1 MTTLKATLNVER
13 KHAGWMFWLLWLA
26 ATFVGMI
33 LYAIPVGVVQIVL
46 GLDRLDDPQRAGEVT
61 AWMMVLAAVLCGAG
75 MGATIGLA
83 QWLVLRREFKRM
95 GWWVAATLAGY
106 ASIGLLPLIAGVFQ
120 PGWPD
125 WAFTLIINDKM
136 HWLARVVA
144 GWPNASCTAGA
155 MTLTLFGAAL
165 GFFQWLVL
173 RGRVYQ
179 AGWWIALSTVGWA
192 LAAVL
197 NIMPS
202 EPGPLTFELV
212 IVLTIAPLVPVA
224 LAGAGM
230 VWLLRRSAPVV
241 QASR

>member
-1 MTTLKATLNVER
+1 MATLLVER
-13 KHAGWMFWLLWLA
+13 KHPGWTFWLLWLV
-26 ATFVGMI
+26 ATFVGGI
-33 LYAIPVGVVQIVL
+33 LYFIPVVAVQIVL
-46 GLDRLDDPQRAGEVT
+46 GLDRLDDPQRAGEIT
-61 AWMMVLAAVLCGAG
+61 AWMRVLAAVLCGAACG
-75 MGATIGLA
+75 STIGLS
-83 QWLVLRREFKRM
+83 QWFVLLREFKRM
-95 GWWVAATLAGY
+95 GWWVAATVAGY

-125 WAFTLIINDKM
+125 WAFTLIINGKM

-144 GWPNASCTAGA
+144 GWPNASWAPGA

-202 EPGPLTFELV
+202 EPGPLTFELMMV
-212 IVLTIAPLVPVA
+212 ITIAPGVPIA

-230 VWLLRRSAPVV
+230 VWLLRQTIPVSQAAASA
-241 QASR
+241 S

>member
-1 MTTLKATLNVER
+1 MTTPNVLR
-13 KHAGWMFWLLWLA
+13 KHPGWKFWLLWLA
-26 ATFVGMI
+26 ATFVGAL
-33 LYAIPVGVVQIVL
+33 LYVIPVVAVQIVL
-46 GLDRLDDPQRAGEVT
+46 GLDRLHDPQRAGEIT
-61 AWMMVLAAVLCGAG
+61 AWMLVLAAVLNGAACGS
-75 MGATIGLA
+75 TIGLG

-125 WAFTLIINDKM
+125 WAFTLIINGKM

-144 GWPNASCTAGA
+144 DWPNASWAPGA

-202 EPGPLTFELV
+202 EPGPSLTFELMIV
-212 IVLTIAPLVPVA
+212 IMIAPGVPVA

-230 VWLLRRSAPVV
+230 VWLLRHSAPAI
-241 QASR
+241 QTSR